1 MSFFRPFLPNR
12 VPLPLRGKS
21 ESWIIRERI
30 FQTILLVGLGVST
43 ITTSTALLSGV
54 TVANS
59 GLFIF
64 SVIYQASSIILA
76 LTRRQSYVLRSGLF
90 MVLVYALGL
99 YSLTANGLSGIGLLV
114 LLALIALSAT
124 LAGPKTS
131 FAFFVIS
138 LFTVFLAA
146 ASHTGS
152 SDLLQ
157 IATRYYD
164 SKITADWLSIGAF
177 FTVMSMM
184 IVVSLG
190 MLLGNM
196 QRAMDSR
203 IKMADQV
210 EAERAGLEQ
219 RVKERTSELERRLV
233 QIRAA
238 AEISR
243 VISSIL
249 DSQTLFQ
256 QVAEITQQR
265 TGLYYVGIF
274 IVDEAGHYAVLRA
287 GSGDAGQ
294 RMVAEGHR
302 LQVGGNSMIGWATA
316 NRQARIALDVGVE
329 AVRFNNPHLPETH
342 SEVAIPIVGRYKTLG
357 ALSIQSKE
365 SNAFDEGDIVI
376 LQGIADSLAIAIEN
390 TRLFQQSQLDLEEIR
405 SLNRQY
411 LEQAWS
417 DVLVSTGQMQY
428 SYENPSLAARSG
440 AVHPHQFP
448 ILLRDQPI
456 GELTLETSLEN
467 LSPEDREMVETILAQ
482 TALTLESARLLAE
495 TQRKAAQE
503 EKINEFT
510 TLFTRALNIEEI
522 LKTAV
527 QEIGQLPA
535 VAEASVYLAPSGM
548 DLISTQN
555 PPKHN
560 GHNQE
565 ANQ

>member
-1 MSFFRPFLPNR
+1 MSFFRPLLPNR

-21 ESWIIRERI
+21 ETWIIRERI
-30 FQTILLVGLGVST
+30 FQTILLGGLGVST
-43 ITTSTALLSGV
+43 ITTSTVLFSGV
-54 TVANS
+54 SVANS

-64 SVIYQASSIILA
+64 SLVYQISSIILV
-76 LTRRQSYVLRSGLF
+76 LTRRQSYVLRSSLF
-90 MVLVYALGL
+90 MVVVYALGL
-99 YSLTANGLSGIGLLV
+99 YSLTSSGLSGIGLLV
-114 LLALIALSAT
+114 LLALITLSAV
-124 LAGPKTS
+124 LAGPRTS
-131 FAFFVIS
+131 LAFFVIS
-138 LFTVFLAA
+138 LLTVFLAA
-146 ASHTGS
+146 STHTGS

-157 IATRYYD
+157 IASRYYD
-164 SKITADWLSIGAF
+164 SKSTSDWLSIGAF
-177 FTVMSMM
+177 FTVTSIM
-184 IVVSLG
+184 VVISLG
-190 MLLGNM
+190 MLLSNL
-196 QRAMDSR
+196 QRAMDAR
-203 IKMADQV
+203 VKMTEQV
-210 EAERAGLEQ
+210 EMERAGLEQ

-249 DSQTLFQ
+249 DSQSLFQ
-256 QVAEITQQR
+256 QVADITQQR

-274 IVDEAGHYAVLRA
+274 IVDDSGQYAVLRA
-287 GSGDAGQ
+287 GSGEAGQ
-294 RMVAEGHR
+294 RMMAEGHR
-302 LQVGGNSMIGWATA
+302 LVVGGNSMIGWATA

-376 LQGIADSLAIAIEN
+376 LQGIADSLAIAVEN

-417 DVLVSTGQMQY
+417 EVLVNTGQLQF

-440 AVHPHQFP
+440 EAHPHQFP

-456 GELTLETSLEN
+456 GELTLDTPMESLP
-467 LSPEDREMVETILAQ
+467 PEDREMVETILAQ

-503 EKINEFT
+503 EKINELT

-548 DLISTQN
+548 DIISPNTQ
-555 PPKHN
+555 PKHN
-560 GHNQE
+560 GHDQE

>member
-1 MSFFRPFLPNR
+1 MSFFRPLLPNR

-21 ESWIIRERI
+21 ETWIIRERI
-30 FQTILLVGLGVST
+30 FQTILLGGLGVST
-43 ITTSTALLSGV
+43 ITTSTVLFSGV
-54 TVANS
+54 SVANS
-59 GLFIF
+59 GLFIL
-64 SVIYQASSIILA
+64 SLVYQISSIILV
-76 LTRRQSYVLRSGLF
+76 LTRRQSYVLRSSLF
-90 MVLVYALGL
+90 MVVVYALGL
-99 YSLTANGLSGIGLLV
+99 YSLTSSGLSGIGLLV
-114 LLALIALSAT
+114 LLALTTLSAV
-124 LAGPKTS
+124 LAGPRTS
-131 FAFFVIS
+131 LAFFVIS
-138 LFTVFLAA
+138 LLTVYLAA
-146 ASHTGS
+146 STHTGS

-157 IATRYYD
+157 IASRYYD
-164 SKITADWLSIGAF
+164 SKSTSDWLSIGAF
-177 FTVMSMM
+177 FTVTSIM
-184 IVVSLG
+184 VVISLG
-190 MLLGNM
+190 MLLSNL
-196 QRAMDSR
+196 QRAMDAR
-203 IKMADQV
+203 VKMTEQV
-210 EAERAGLEQ
+210 EMERAGLEQ

-249 DSQTLFQ
+249 DSQSLFQ
-256 QVAEITQQR
+256 QVADITQQR

-274 IVDEAGHYAVLRA
+274 IVDDSGQYAVLRA
-287 GSGDAGQ
+287 GSGEAGQ
-294 RMVAEGHR
+294 RMMAEGHR
-302 LQVGGNSMIGWATA
+302 LVVGGNSMIGWATA

-376 LQGIADSLAIAIEN
+376 LQGIADSLAIAVEN

-417 DVLVSTGQMQY
+417 EVLVNTGQLQF
-428 SYENPSLAARSG
+428 SYENPSLATRSG
-440 AVHPHQFP
+440 AAHPHQFP

-456 GELTLETSLEN
+456 GELTLDTPMESLP
-467 LSPEDREMVETILAQ
+467 PEDREMVETILAQ

-503 EKINEFT
+503 EKINELT

-548 DLISTQN
+548 DIISPNTQ
-555 PPKHN
+555 PKHN
-560 GHNQE
+560 GHDQE

>member
-1 MSFFRPFLPNR
+1 MSFFRPLLPNR

-21 ESWIIRERI
+21 ENWIIRERI
-30 FQTILLVGLGVST
+30 FQTILLGGLGVST
-43 ITTSTALLSGV
+43 VTSAAVLFSGV
-54 TVANS
+54 SVGNS

-64 SVIYQASSIILA
+64 SLIYQISSIILI
-76 LTRRQSYVLRSGLF
+76 LTRRQSYILRSGLY

-99 YSLTANGLSGIGLLV
+99 YSLTANGLTGIGFLVLLV
-114 LLALIALSAT
+114 LIVLSAV
-124 LAGPKTS
+124 LAGPRS
-131 FAFFVIS
+131 SLGFAVIS
-138 LFTVFLAA
+138 LLTVYLAA
-146 ASHTGS
+146 STNTGS

-157 IATRYYD
+157 ITARYYD
-164 SKITADWLSIGAF
+164 SKNATDWLTIGAF
-177 FTVMSMM
+177 FTVILSMTS
-184 IVVSLG
+184 ISLG
-190 MLLGNM
+190 MLLSSL
-196 QRAMDSR
+196 QRAMDAR
-203 IKMADQV
+203 IKMAEQV
-210 EAERAGLEQ
+210 EMERAGLEQ
-219 RVKERTSELERRLV
+219 RIKERTSELERRLI

-238 AEISR
+238 ADISR
-243 VISSIL
+243 IISSIL
-249 DSQTLFQ
+249 DSQSLFQ
-256 QVAEITQQR
+256 QVADIIQQR
-265 TGLYYVGIF
+265 TNLYYVGIF
-274 IVDEAGHYAVLRA
+274 IVDDSGQYAVLRA
-287 GSGDAGQ
+287 GSGEAGQ

-302 LQVGGNSMIGWATA
+302 LVVGGNSMIGWATA

-329 AVRFNNPHLPETH
+329 AVRFNNPYLPETH

-417 DVLVSTGQMQY
+417 EVLVSTGQLQY
-428 SYENPSLAARSG
+428 SYENPSLAVRSG
-440 AVHPHQFP
+440 EVHPHQFP
-448 ILLRDQPI
+448 IILRDQPI
-456 GELTLETSLEN
+456 GELTLETPMESL
-467 LSPEDREMVETILAQ
+467 PAEDREMIETILAQ

-527 QEIGQLPA
+527 QEIGQLPT
-535 VAEASVYLAPSGM
+535 VAEASVYLAPSGV
-548 DLISTQN
+548 DLTLQGN
-555 PPKHN
+555 QPKHN

>member
-1 MSFFRPFLPNR
+1 MSFFRPYLPNR
-12 VPLPLRGKS
+12 VPLPLRGQS
-21 ESWIIRERI
+21 ENWIIRERI
-30 FQTILLVGLGVST
+30 FQTFLLVGLGVST
-43 ITTSTALLSGV
+43 IATFTVLLSGIN
-54 TVANS
+54 VANS
-59 GLFIF
+59 GLFTF
-64 SVIYQASSIILA
+64 SVIYQVSSIILV
-76 LTRRQSYVLRSGLF
+76 LTRRQSYVLRAGLF

-99 YSLTANGLSGIGLLV
+99 YSLMANGLSGIGLLV
-114 LLALIALSAT
+114 LLALIVLSAT

-131 FAFFVIS
+131 MAFLVIS
-138 LFTVFLAA
+138 LLTVFLAA
-146 ASHTGS
+146 SSHTGS
-152 SDLLQ
+152 SNLLQ
-157 IATRYYD
+157 IATRYYN
-164 SKITADWLSIGAF
+164 SKIAADWLSIGAF
-177 FTVMSMM
+177 FIVISMM

-196 QRAMDSR
+196 QRVMDAR
-203 IKMADQV
+203 IKMAEQV

-219 RVKERTSELERRLV
+219 RIKERTSELERRLV

-243 VISSIL
+243 IISSIL

-256 QVAEITQQR
+256 QVAEIAQQR
-265 TGLYYVGIF
+265 TGYYYVGIF
-274 IVDEAGHYAVLRA
+274 IIDEAGQYAVLRA
-287 GSGDAGQ
+287 GSGEAGQ

-390 TRLFQQSQLDLEEIR
+390 TRLFQQNQLDLEEIR

-440 AVHPHQFP
+440 AAHPHHFP

-467 LSPEDREMVETILAQ
+467 LPPEDREMVETILSQ

-548 DLISTQN
+548 DLISPQN
-555 PPKHN
+555 QPKHS

-565 ANQ
+565 AKQ